1 VAKANRNKEEIRDI
15 FELACAK
22 RTMLIFVTPY
32 LRFESHFVHLEGNAV
47 HVSAS
52 RGGGDAIYYL
62 RGGDLKLRFPHG
74 YSFFEAPAKITGFGT
89 HEGKRTMMVELP
101 KEIYQNDDRKT
112 FRVERVGN
120 ITATISTPK
129 NEIVSASLLDV
140 STKGAK
146 LSGRVLQMDKAMRVG
161 DKIMLTIPIPK
172 VATINCGAI
181 VRHAD
186 GSNFGVEYT
195 PKLDASI
202 LDPLSSWVFRKQ
214 EEEKERK
221 LSLLDDK
228 SNKIIIGPETNNPSS
243 ESDECRVLLVTSDHE
258 IEETFRKLISD
269 EYLFLHSEPSVAA
282 LKLML
287 AKMPHLVILHLPA
300 NNMEKRRLM
309 KSLAAMVPSNVPIL
323 LLGTDI
329 DSGALFELGREWK
342 AASSIAYVKERGVF
356 VQKLIVGMVRRHLG
370 KGEGQIVSID
380 AEA

>member
-1 VAKANRNKEEIRDI
+1 MAKVNRNKEEIRNI

-47 HVSAS
+47 HVRVSK
-52 RGGGDAIYYL
+52 GEGDAIYFL

-74 YSFFEAPAKITGFGT
+74 YSFLEAPAKITGFGT
-89 HEGKRTMMVELP
+89 HEDKRTMMVELP

-140 STKGAK
+140 SAKGAK
-146 LSGRVLQMDKAMRVG
+146 LSGRVLQMDKAMKVG

-186 GSNFGVEYT
+186 GSTFGVEYV
-195 PKLDASI
+195 PNLDSSI

-214 EEEKERK
+214 EEEKDMQ
-221 LSLLDDK
+221 SLRDNKRDK
-228 SNKIIIGPETNNPSS
+228 VIIGPETDNPSN
-243 ESDECRVLLVTSDHE
+243 EDEGRVLLVTSDYE
-258 IEETFRKLISD
+258 IEETFRRLIAD

-287 AKMPHLVILHLPA
+287 AKVPHLVILHLPA
-300 NNMEKRRLM
+300 NNIEKRRLM

-323 LLGTDI
+323 LLGTEV

-342 AASSIAYVKERGVF
+342 AASSIAYVKERGMF
-356 VQKLIVGMVRRHLG
+356 VQKLIVGMVKRHLG